1 VTLSTAKIDFIDD
14 FINLGG
20 LEGLKVVLVRLNEKV
35 VEAGSVDEQ
44 NIGEAVKCLRVLM
57 NTDVSLTFATLS
69 ADPVLRRDSL
79 EFLIDLYWW
88 LRLS

>member
-1 VTLSTAKIDFIDD
+1 MTLSTAKIDFIDD

-20 LEGLKVVLVRLNEKV
+20 LEGLKVVLGRLNEKV
-35 VEAGSVDEQ
+35 AEAGSVDEQ

-69 ADPVLRRDSL
+69 ADQILRRDSL